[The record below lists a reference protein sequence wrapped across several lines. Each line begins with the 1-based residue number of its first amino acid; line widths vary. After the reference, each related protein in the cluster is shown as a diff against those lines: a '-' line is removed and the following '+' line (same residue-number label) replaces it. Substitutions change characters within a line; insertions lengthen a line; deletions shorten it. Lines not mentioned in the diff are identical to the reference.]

1 MITIDG
7 RILDTDARW
16 HQWCKEHGIKD
27 PFQERYDRIK
37 SEWKIVNGVECW
49 EFNSPED
56 QSWEEEWKKRRDE
69 YLRQM
74 HTFRLWDLHF
84 WMDDWDSFQ
93 RMGNS
98 YVDMSIYMPCDLANR
113 QCAMTCAYFLGDC
126 PRQKEELKSPIKGLE
141 GRYEI

>member
-16 HQWCKEHGIKD
+16 HRWCKEHGIKD
-27 PFQERYDRIK
+27 PFQECYDRIK
-37 SEWKIVNGVECW
+37 SERKIVDGVECW
-49 EFNSPED
+49 EFSPEE
-56 QSWEEEWKKRRDE
+56 QAWEEEWKKRRDE
-69 YLRQM
+69 YLRQK

-113 QCAMTCAYFLGDC
+113 QCALACAYFLGDC

-141 GRYEI
+141 GRYNGV